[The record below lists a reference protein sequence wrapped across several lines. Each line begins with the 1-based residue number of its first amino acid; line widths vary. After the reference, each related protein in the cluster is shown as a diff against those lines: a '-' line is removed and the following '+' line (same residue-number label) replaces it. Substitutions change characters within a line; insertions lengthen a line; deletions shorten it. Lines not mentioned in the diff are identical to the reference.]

1 MKSTSIK
8 RCARGIAAGLLCAL
22 LGAPAGAQHLA
33 APPGTAP
40 AGESIYLDGRLSSGQ
55 PLSAKRDASLAISGA
70 EAACTNCHRRS
81 GLGEIEGRVTIPP
94 ISGPYLFHPRA
105 KDRDDLDLPYVDG
118 MRPDRDPYT
127 EASLARAIREGIGVD
142 GRPLSYVM
150 PRYDLDDAEM
160 ALLIQYLKT
169 MTPSK
174 VPGVTDSVL
183 HFATIITPDADPIKR
198 QAMLD
203 VLNQFFTDKNAFAR
217 GASERMR
224 SSHRMMF
231 KANRHWMLHVWEL
244 KGPPGTWD
252 KQLREHLLKERVFAV
267 ISGLG
272 GKNWAP
278 VHQFCEQVR
287 LPCFFPNVELP
298 VVAEHDF
305 YTLYFSKGV
314 LLEAE
319 LLARRLSD
327 DESSS
332 GPRRIVQIYRADDV
346 GAAAAKSLT
355 AALGGSSHKI
365 VDRPMGTGDAQRQ
378 LAAAL
383 RDVGPGDSL
392 VLWLRPADIAALASL
407 TPHAADVLMSGLMG
421 GLGGTPLPPAWREAT
436 HMSYPFDL
444 PDKRRVRMDYPL
456 GWFAI
461 RHIPVVAEQVQ
472 TDTYLACGL
481 VSDTLNHMADSFIR
495 DYLVERVEGMLEHR
509 IVTGYYPRLSLAPNQ
524 RFASKG
530 GFIVH
535 LADPSGARIV
545 ADSEWLTP

>member
-1 MKSTSIK
+1 MKPASIL
-8 RCARGIAAGLLCAL
+8 RCARRIAAVLLCAL
-22 LGAPAGAQHLA
+22 LGTPAGAQQLA
-33 APPGTAP
+33 APLGAAS
-40 AGESIYLDGRLSSGQ
+40 AGESIYLYGRLPSGQ
-55 PLSAKRDASLAISGA
+55 PLNAQRDASLAISGA

-81 GLGEIEGRVTIPP
+81 GLGEVEGRVTIPP

-105 KDRDDLDLPYVDG
+105 KDRDDLDLPYVEG

-127 EASLARAIREGIGVD
+127 EATLARAIREGIGVD

-150 PRYDLDDAEM
+150 PRYALGDAEM
-160 ALLIQYLKT
+160 AELIEYLKT

-203 VLNQFFTDKNAFAR
+203 VLNQFFSDKNAFAR
-217 GASERMR
+217 GASERMH

-231 KANRHWMLHVWEL
+231 KANRHWVLHVWEL
-244 KGPPGTWD
+244 KGAPDSWD

-278 VHQFCEQVR
+278 VHQFCEQAR

-332 GPRRIVQIYRADDV
+332 GASRIVQIYRADDV
-346 GAAAAKSLT
+346 GAAAAKSLS
-355 AALGGSSHKI
+355 AALTGSRHKV
-365 VDRPMGTGDAQRQ
+365 VDRPMGAGDAQRQ
-378 LAAAL
+378 LTAAL

-392 VLWLRPADIAALASL
+392 VLWLRSADIAALASL

-421 GLGGTPLPPAWREAT
+421 GLGGTPLPPAWRAAT

-444 PDKRRVRMDYPL
+444 PEKRRVRMDYPL

-535 LADPSGARIV
+535 LADPSGPRVV